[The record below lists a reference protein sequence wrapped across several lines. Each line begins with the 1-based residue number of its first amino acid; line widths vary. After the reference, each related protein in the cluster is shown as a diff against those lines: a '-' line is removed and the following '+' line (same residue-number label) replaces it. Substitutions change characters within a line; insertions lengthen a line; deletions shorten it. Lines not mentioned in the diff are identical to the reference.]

1 MDKQINT
8 LHIEQFNELTHNQ
21 SFYVST
27 LTDHL
32 NNHHHR
38 IERPHKHDFN
48 LVVLFTQGSGIHE
61 VDFKSYNVQA
71 GSLFYLYPGQV
82 HAWRLSEDIKGY
94 IFFHSGIFTSELE
107 RRGLD
112 FFSYASS
119 LNRAQPNVD
128 MAEES
133 NILIPYFEKLLLEN
147 SANKYGKNTYL
158 LAIVTSMYIE
168 IYRKSLH
175 VIQENTADAK
185 SYLNYFNQFNQLL
198 EENFK
203 KEKSPS
209 LYAQNLHI
217 SPKHLNRILQS
228 VIGKSTNDIILDR
241 VILEAQRML
250 IYENRSKSEIANE
263 LGYDDYAYFSHI
275 FKSRTQI
282 SPSEFVK
289 NIGNRYN

>member
-1 MDKQINT
+1 M
-8 LHIEQFNELTHNQ
+8 
-21 SFYVST
+21 
-27 LTDHL
+27 
-32 NNHHHR
+32 
-38 IERPHKHDFN
+38 
-48 LVVLFTQGSGIHE
+48 HE
-61 VDFKSYNVQA
+61 VDFKEYNVQA

-82 HAWRLSEDIKGY
+82 HAWRLSEDIKGF

-119 LNRAQPNVD
+119 LNRTYPNVD
-128 MAEES
+128 MGMETA
-133 NILIPYFEKLLLEN
+133 IVVQYFEKLLAEN
-147 SANKYGKNTYL
+147 SSNYYGKNTYL

-168 IYRKSLH
+168 IYRKTLLNT
-175 VIQENTADAK
+175 QEDTAEVK
-185 SYLNYFNQFNQLL
+185 SYLNYFNQFNKLL
-198 EENFK
+198 EDNFK
-203 KEKSPS
+203 NEKSPS
-209 LYAQNLHI
+209 TYAQNLHI
-217 SPKHLNRILQS
+217 SPKHLNRILQA

-241 VILEAQRML
+241 IILEAQRML

-263 LGYDDYAYFSHI
+263 LGYEDYAYFSHI